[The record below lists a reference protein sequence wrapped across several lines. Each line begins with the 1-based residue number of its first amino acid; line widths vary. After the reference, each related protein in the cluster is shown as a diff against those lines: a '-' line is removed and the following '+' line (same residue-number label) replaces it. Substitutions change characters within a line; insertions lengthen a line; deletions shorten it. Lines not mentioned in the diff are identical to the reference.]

1 MHNLSDSTIR
11 KAVPQDKPI
20 KLNDG
25 GGLYLV
31 ITTTGGKLWRFN
43 YRFLGKQK
51 TLSIGKYPAVTLS
64 KAREKHQAALA
75 MLADGIDP
83 AAAKQQ
89 KKVADKVRHDNTLK
103 AVFDEWLGSQ
113 KCSAATVNRKSKA
126 ITADLLPAL
135 GKLPIADI
143 TAKQLLVE
151 MKKVEARGAVYSAH
165 RLREYCGEIWRFAV
179 AEEYMAADENVV
191 PYLKGRLQTYATTN
205 HPAITD
211 PVRLGELL
219 RAIEGYTGSPVTV
232 AALRLAPM
240 LLCRPGELRN
250 ARWADIDL
258 DAGTWGF
265 IASKTK
271 KPHIVPLSTQAVAIF
286 SRLRNV
292 TGHSAL
298 VFPGVRNHAK
308 PMSENTINA
317 ALRYLGFEADEVVG
331 HGFRATARTLLDEV
345 LGFGFDV
352 IEHQLAHAVK
362 DPLGTAYNRTSHLPE
377 RIKMMQV
384 WSDYLDRLRTGADEV
399 ELRPA
404 AKK

>member
-1 MHNLSDSTIR
+1 MPQLEDITIR
-11 KAVPQDKPI
+11 KANPEASPY
-20 KLNDG
+20 KLVDG
-25 GGLYLV
+25 NGLFLFV
-31 ITTTGGKLWRFN
+31 TPAGGKLWRFN
-43 YRFLGKQK
+43 YRFLGKYK
-51 TLSIGKYPAVTLS
+51 TLSIGKYPTVTLS
-64 KAREKHQAALA
+64 KAREKHQTALA

-89 KKVADKVRHDNTLK
+89 QKAAEKVKHGNTLK
-103 AVFDEWLGSQ
+103 AVVDEWLARQ
-113 KCSAATVNRKSKA
+113 ECSEATVKRKSKA

-135 GKLPIADI
+135 GRLPIVDI

-151 MKKVEARGAVYSAH
+151 LRKVEARGAVYSAH
-165 RLREYCGEIWRFAV
+165 KLREYCGEIWRFAV
-179 AEEYMAADENVV
+179 TEEYMKAEQNIV
-191 PYLKGRLQTYATTN
+191 PNLKGALKAFEVKN

-219 RAIEGYTGSPVTV
+219 RAIDGYSGSPVTV
-232 AALRLAPM
+232 AALKLAPM

-258 DAGTWGF
+258 SACTWSY

-271 KPHIVPLSTQAVAIF
+271 QSHIVPLSKQAVAIF
-286 SRLRNV
+286 SDLRNI
-292 TGHSAL
+292 TGHAEL

-317 ALRYLGFEADEVVG
+317 ALRYLGFDADEVVG
-331 HGFRATARTLLDEV
+331 HGFRATARTILDEV
-345 LGFGFDV
+345 LGFRPEF

-362 DPLGTAYNRTSHLPE
+362 DPLGRAYNRTSHLAE
-377 RIKMMQV
+377 RKKMMQS
-384 WSDYLDRLRTGADEV
+384 WADYLDRLRIGADVV

-404 AKK
+404 EKK